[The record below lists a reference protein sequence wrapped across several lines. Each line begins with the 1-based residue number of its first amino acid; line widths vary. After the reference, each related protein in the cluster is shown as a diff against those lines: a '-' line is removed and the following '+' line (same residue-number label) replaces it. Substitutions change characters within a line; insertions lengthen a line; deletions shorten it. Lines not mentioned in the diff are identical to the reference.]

1 MALSIAACSQQETK
15 SSSDNVKVE
24 HKQSK
29 KTSKTKSEVVKSK
42 TILSDLKNS
51 KKKSLKYF
59 ALGDSL
65 SVGLFSNSKQTR
77 FTSLFADEL
86 RKGTGKSVTEDNT
99 SSIGKTLTNFGL
111 PNVQTVI
118 AADPDIVT
126 IEFGTNDSAYGVDP
140 KNLGDFVTNLD
151 SLVSQVKNQTHAKIL
166 LMTTWSPSD
175 GKYIS
180 NDAIYDREI
189 KRIGNK
195 YEVPVVDLATIWKNN
210 PTVTKND
217 SSYSQVYNIQKDTF
231 HPNQKGHDKIAKL
244 LYETVKNQKMK

>member
-1 MALSIAACSQQETK
+1 MLSVAACSQQKTK
-15 SSSDNVKVE
+15 SSGDNVKVE

-29 KTSKTKSEVVKSK
+29 KTSKTKSEPKNK
-42 TILSDLKNS
+42 TILSDLNNS

-99 SSIGKTLTNFGL
+99 SSVGKTVTNFGL

-126 IEFGTNDSAYGVDP
+126 IEFGTNDSAYGVDQ

-151 SLVSQVKNQTHAKIL
+151 SLVDQVKNQTSAKIL

-175 GKYIS
+175 GKYIA

-195 YEVPVVDLATIWKNN
+195 YGVPVVDLATIWKNN
-210 PTVTKND
+210 PDVTKND
-217 SSYSQVYNIQKDTF
+217 LGYSQVYNIQKDTF
-231 HPNQKGHDKIAKL
+231 HPNQKGHDEIAKL
-244 LYETVKNQKMK
+244 LYETIKNQEMK